1 MAVAFGARVSVA
13 PDVMFRLV
21 GDEGVLVNLTTERY
35 LGLNPVGARMWS
47 VLSSASS
54 IHAAYNQ
61 LLGEYEVGAVQLRTD
76 VEEFIDQLLAQ
87 KLIQIDRQNTP
98 PQA

>member
-13 PDVMFRLV
+13 PDVMFRFV

-47 VLSSASS
+47 VLSSAAS
-54 IHAAYNQ
+54 IQAAHDQ
-61 LLGEYEVGAVQLRTD
+61 LLEEYEVDAVQLRAD
-76 VEEFIDQLLAQ
+76 VEEFIEQLLAQ
-87 KLIQIDRQNTP
+87 ELIQVGPQNLP